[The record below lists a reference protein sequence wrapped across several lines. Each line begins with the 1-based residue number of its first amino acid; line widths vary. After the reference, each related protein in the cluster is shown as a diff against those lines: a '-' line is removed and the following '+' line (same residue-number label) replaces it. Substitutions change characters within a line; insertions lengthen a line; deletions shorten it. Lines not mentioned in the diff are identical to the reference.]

1 VLPCATTG
9 FVIVFHIYNV
19 YIKMFVFSRR
29 PSSIPGRK
37 LSQKD
42 IARNRKCG
50 VLGDD
55 HQGYLT
61 KHFFAIIFTI

>member
-1 VLPCATTG
+1 
-9 FVIVFHIYNV
+9 
-19 YIKMFVFSRR
+19 MFVFSRR